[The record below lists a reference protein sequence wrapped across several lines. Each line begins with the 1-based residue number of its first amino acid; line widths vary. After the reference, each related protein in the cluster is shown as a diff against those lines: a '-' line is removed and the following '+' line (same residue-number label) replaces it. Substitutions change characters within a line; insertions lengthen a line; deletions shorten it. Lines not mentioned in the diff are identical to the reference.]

1 MKSAASSPPQC
12 PPLAVQSPHAPRPN
26 RRSWCRLTEADIADF
41 EARMRQVPPAYQP
54 SDRVYL
60 HGEVF
65 EVTSYQREGMPG
77 YWLREKEKALFFPID
92 WENPL
97 QPVVH

>member
-1 MKSAASSPPQC
+1 MPASRRTIPPCSPT
-12 PPLAVQSPHAPRPN
+12 QSPK
-26 RRSWCRLTEADIADF
+26 SCRLTEADIADF